1 MSSIIIKT
9 ENPYQVIMEKGS
21 LEKVGFFAS
30 AITDPCSICIISDD
44 NVHSLYTASVG
55 SSLENAGFDVHK
67 IVFPAGESTK
77 NMGSVE
83 KILEYL
89 ADENFTRSDV
99 LMALGG
105 GVIGDLTGFAASVFL
120 RGIKYINVPT
130 SFLAAADSSVGGK
143 TGVNLSAGKNLAGS
157 FRQPSLVV
165 YDPCTVTT
173 LSPASFLDG
182 LAESIKCALIADAP
196 LFGFINLS
204 DMNDETKFV
213 ERCVTD
219 SVKVKQF
226 FVENDQYDKG
236 RRQLLNFGHTAGHA
250 IEKLSGFKESHGHAV
265 AQGMVIAARASY
277 KMGWSRQDCCSPLVE
292 VLNKY
297 GLTASCSYKAAEL
310 AAAALKDKKRLGN
323 EITLVIP
330 LEIGECALMPLPS
343 GDLQDFF
350 EAGLDGR

>member
-1 MSSIIIKT
+1 MNNIIIKT
-9 ENPYQVIMEKGS
+9 GIPYQVIMEEDS

-30 AITDPCSICIISDD
+30 DITEPCRICIISDD
-44 NVHSLYTASVG
+44 NVHSLYTPLVE
-55 SSLENAGFDVHK
+55 SSLKNAGFDVYK
-67 IVFPAGESTK
+67 IVFPAGEATK
-77 NMGSVE
+77 DLGSVK

-143 TGVNLSAGKNLAGS
+143 TGVNLSAGKNLAGT
-157 FRQPSLVV
+157 FWQPSLVI
-165 YDPCTVTT
+165 YDPKTVKT

-182 LAESIKCALIADAP
+182 LAESIKCAFIADAS
-196 LFGFINLS
+196 LFGFIDLS
-204 DMNDETKFV
+204 DMNNETKFV

-226 FVENDQYDKG
+226 FVENDEYDKG

-250 IEKLSGFKESHGHAV
+250 IEKLSGFRESHGHAV

-277 KMGWSRQDCCSPLVE
+277 NKGWSREDCCSPLIE

-297 GLTASCSYKAAEL
+297 GLSSSCSYSAAEL

-323 EITLVIP
+323 EINLVIP
-330 LEIGECALMPLPS
+330 LEIGECALMRLPS
-343 GDLQDFF
+343 HELQNFF
-350 EAGLDGR
+350 EAGLTGR